1 MAALNQPTHERLAVA
16 RCLDAGGERGQ
27 GGGGAL
33 REEAV
38 ESRGVRPHTARVAVH
53 HERVSRA
60 SSGALGGARDGA
72 ARGSAGGFAPLRP
85 GAGGVVR
92 RGVNLRAPIAF
103 HEPLSRLQPGQV
115 NAQHSPG
122 IRAIERAKPGAQS
135 PDRPVGP
142 GR

>member
-38 ESRGVRPHTARVAVH
+38 EPRRVRAHAARVAVH

-60 SSGALGGARDGA
+60 SSGAIGGARDGA

-115 NAQHSPG
+115 NAQHPPG
-122 IRAIERAKPGAQS
+122 VGSVQRPEPGAQS
-135 PDRPVGP
+135 PHRPVGP